1 MFYKDFHLL
10 NEIYDQKI
18 VNENLGLG
26 PKADNEGI
34 SPTPIRIVKASIP
47 PKRSCGGDEQEE
59 HCAYAAKGCKCNKCA
74 ECEANQTNNKSEDC
88 EGYDPST
95 SDSNGEMSRQL
106 LFRIHKIS
114 AMLHDILQGKNNIEA
129 WVLSKITNAHDQL
142 DSVFGYE
149 DYEAAK
155 NPQHGMCGA
164 DNFEESNE
172 EELYSAIARGG
183 DELIRNLNN
192 ALKKESTETVE
203 KVLLE
208 TILIL
213 EKKKK
218 LA

>member
-18 VNENLGLG
+18 VSENLGLG

-34 SPTPIRIVKASIP
+34 SPTPVRIVKASIP
-47 PKRSCGGDEQEE
+47 PKRSCGG
-59 HCAYAAKGCKCNKCA
+59 
-74 ECEANQTNNKSEDC
+74 EANQTNNKSEDC